1 MEHEIERRV
10 YLGDDD
16 MSGLIYF
23 ATYFR
28 YMAEGDQECFEA
40 LGHPVWDQIAD
51 GESAP
56 AVHASCDFLAPARA
70 GDRLRQQIRLV
81 AGERSSST
89 TEHTFVTDA
98 GVTVA
103 RGRIVRAWVHLATM
117 ETRPVPPWL
126 RDAP

>member
-10 YLGDDD
+10 YVGDDD

-40 LGHPVWDQIAD
+40 LGHPVWSQIAD
-51 GESAP
+51 GVSAP
-56 AVHASCDFLAPARA
+56 AVHASCDFLAPARS
-70 GDRLRQQIRLV
+70 GDRLRQQIRLT
-81 AGERSSST
+81 AGDRSSST
-89 TEHTFVTDA
+89 TEHTFVTDS

-103 RGRIVRAWVHLATM
+103 QGRIVRAWVHLASM

-126 RDAP
+126 RATP

>member
-40 LGHPVWDQIAD
+40 LGHPVWSQIAA

-56 AVHASCDFLAPARA
+56 AVHASCDFLAPARS
-70 GDRLRQQIRLV
+70 GDRLRQQIRLTP
-81 AGERSSST
+81 GGRSSCT
-89 TEHTFVTDA
+89 TEHTFVTEE

-117 ETRPVPPWL
+117 ETTPVPRWL
-126 RDAP
+126 HDAP